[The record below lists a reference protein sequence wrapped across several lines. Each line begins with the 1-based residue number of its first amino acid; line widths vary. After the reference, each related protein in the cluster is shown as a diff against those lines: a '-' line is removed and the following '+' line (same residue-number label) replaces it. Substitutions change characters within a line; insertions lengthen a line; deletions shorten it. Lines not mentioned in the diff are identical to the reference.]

1 MAQPTRQRIL
11 NAAAARFAVTS
22 YEEVKLRDIARDVDV
37 DVAYVH
43 RCFGSKEQLFVE
55 AFDAVCTV
63 EQPPE
68 AADLARAFSEDV
80 FDDAIEFR
88 IFANSLSSHQ
98 ARSALR
104 ALGMKRFIEPT
115 AARLSEQGLLRA
127 CLLAGCVTGIKV
139 MREVLRMPPL
149 SDMPIEECRPLL
161 EAIFRACL
169 EADGALIANDATP
182 SSTSPASTS
191 PASASRAAESRAAE
205 NRPAQGRTAKSRAT
219 SADRGAGNR
228 AHSRSPVRKTRRA
241 SEIG

>member
-1 MAQPTRQRIL
+1 MPSRNSKGRVAQPTRQRIL
-11 NAAAARFAVTS
+11 NAAAARFAGTS

-63 EQPPE
+63 EQPPK

-80 FDDAIEFR
+80 FDDAIEFQ

-104 ALGMKRFIEPT
+104 ALGMKRFIEPM
-115 AARLSEQGLLRA
+115 AARLSEQGQLRA

-149 SDMPIEECRPLL
+149 SGMPIEECRPLL

-169 EADGALIANDATP
+169 EADGDLIAKDTTP
-182 SSTSPASTS
+182 SSTNRASKGPASKG
-191 PASASRAAESRAAE
+191 RAAEVRVS
-205 NRPAQGRTAKSRAT
+205 KSRAT
-219 SADRGAGNR
+219 MVGSGAGNR
-228 AHSRSPVRKTRRA
+228 VHGRSPARKTRKA